1 MAARP
6 ATRRTTERTPGA
18 LARPAVRD
26 FSGGAGYTIEWDVRP
41 VYDFVFSLSDE
52 AGSTDDLP
60 AADRQWLAD
69 ARSSLPQDIRASVG
83 RLFESEAAIQM
94 AMFAIERPELRTPA
108 EFVDAVEAATPVT
121 VLRVI
126 FGVVER
132 DASADELLDRV
143 LAGDEAAI
151 PELAAALPEWL
162 RDARLSMLQDPAGTH
177 AEIVRVLRAW
187 LAAFEPVAD
196 RVAAMG
202 ERDYALRETDRDRLE
217 PAELIERTT
226 MGLRWL
232 GEPGVR
238 RVILAPSYFARP
250 YNYLM
255 AGADW
260 RFFGYPLADAAL
272 DRLHPLAPP
281 QSVLRLHRALGD
293 ETRLRIL
300 KLLAAG
306 DLYLTEIAQQ
316 LELSKPT
323 IKHHLVILRSAG
335 AVSVTEAGSVIY
347 YTLRR
352 QALEEAS
359 AELMRFLVAEPG
371 ARRGP

>member
-6 ATRRTTERTPGA
+6 ATRRTTDRPATAPS
-18 LARPAVRD
+18 RPAVRD
-26 FSGGAGYTIEWDVRP
+26 FSRGPDYTIEWDVRP
-41 VYDFVFSLSDE
+41 VYDFIFSLSEE

-69 ARSSLPQDIRASVG
+69 ARASLPQDIRASVSH
-83 RLFESEAAIQM
+83 LVESEAAIQL
-94 AMFAIERPELRTPA
+94 ASFAIERPELRTPA
-108 EFVDAVEAATPVT
+108 QFVDAIAGEAPAT
-121 VLRVI
+121 VLRI
-126 FGVVER
+126 SFGPVER
-132 DASADELLDRV
+132 DARTEELLERV
-143 LAGDEAAI
+143 LAGDDAAL
-151 PELAAALPEWL
+151 PDLAAALPDWL
-162 RDARLSMLQDPAGTH
+162 RETRLAMLRDPAGTH

-187 LAAFEPVAD
+187 LGVFDAVTD

-202 ERDYALRETDRDRLE
+202 ERDYALRAADRETLA
-217 PAELIERTT
+217 PAELIERATS
-226 MGLRWL
+226 GLRWL

-260 RFFGYPLADAAL
+260 RFFGYPLADAAF

-281 QSVLRLHRALGD
+281 GSVLRLHRALGD

-300 KLLAAG
+300 KLLAGG
-306 DLYLTEIAQQ
+306 DLYLTEIAQH

-323 IKHHLVILRSAG
+323 IKHHLAILRSAG
-335 AVSVTEAGSVIY
+335 AVTVTEAGSVIY

-359 AELMRFLVAEPG
+359 TELMRFLETE
-371 ARRGP
+371 ARTRRTS